1 MMDIGA
7 HSLRHQSGTR
17 LYRQTNDLEMVA
29 RHLGH
34 AKLDTS
40 RIYAKWS
47 DEKLAESVGDW

>member
-1 MMDIGA
+1 
-7 HSLRHQSGTR
+7 
-17 LYRQTNDLEMVA
+17 MVA